1 MYQQKIDQIKS
12 TESAV
17 ELTYFVCQMLTLA
30 SKADLQSLLDM
41 NDPELRMTTVNAMLM
56 KELTQIN
63 EQRDKRDRAN
73 KSLKDRMMG
82 MAGP

>member
-1 MYQQKIDQIKS
+1 
-12 TESAV
+12 
-17 ELTYFVCQMLTLA
+17 
-30 SKADLQSLLDM
+30 M

-63 EQRDKRDRAN
+63 EQREKRDRAN